1 MRGKTKEGGKMTKE
15 EIFDQVK
22 RELEFIYG
30 AEEVSSNTN
39 FSDDLDMDSLD
50 MQELII
56 DLEDRF
62 SVNVDEF
69 NDKPMTVGE
78 LVDEIV
84 RQGGELNEEWNLSKL
99 QMVRRI

>member
-1 MRGKTKEGGKMTKE
+1 MTKE

-30 AEEVSSNTN
+30 AEEVTNNTN

-56 DLEDRF
+56 DLEDRYN
-62 SVNVDEF
+62 VNVDEF
-69 NDKPMTVGE
+69 NDKPLTVGE
-78 LVDEIV
+78 LVDEIY
-84 RQGGELNEEWNLSKL
+84 RQL
-99 QMVRRI
+99 I

>member
-1 MRGKTKEGGKMTKE
+1 MTKE

-30 AEEVSSNTN
+30 AEEVTSNTN
-39 FSDDLDMDSLD
+39 FTDDLDMDSLD

-56 DLEDRF
+56 DLEDRY

-69 NDKPMTVGE
+69 NDKPLTVGE
-78 LVDEIV
+78 LVEEILQ
-84 RQGGELNEEWNLSKL
+84 QGGELNEE
-99 QMVRRI
+99 

>member
-1 MRGKTKEGGKMTKE
+1 MTKE

-30 AEEVSSNTN
+30 AEEVTSNTN

-56 DLEDRF
+56 DLEDRYN
-62 SVNVDEF
+62 VNVDEF
-69 NDKPMTVGE
+69 TDKPLTVDE
-78 LVDEIV
+78 LVDEIYK
-84 RQGGELNEEWNLSKL
+84 QGGELNEE
-99 QMVRRI
+99 

>member
-1 MRGKTKEGGKMTKE
+1 MTKE

-30 AEEVSSNTN
+30 AEEVTSNTN
-39 FSDDLDMDSLD
+39 FTDDLDMDSLD

-56 DLEDRF
+56 DLEDRY

-69 NDKPMTVGE
+69 NDKPLTVGE
-78 LVDEIV
+78 LVDETY
-84 RQGGELNEEWNLSKL
+84 RQL
-99 QMVRRI
+99 I

>member
-1 MRGKTKEGGKMTKE
+1 MTKE

-30 AEEVSSNTN
+30 AEEVTSNTN

-50 MQELII
+50 MQELIL
-56 DLEDRF
+56 DLEDRY

-69 NDKPMTVGE
+69 NDKPLTVGE
-78 LVDEIV
+78 LVDETY
-84 RQGGELNEEWNLSKL
+84 RQL
-99 QMVRRI
+99 I

>member
-1 MRGKTKEGGKMTKE
+1 MTKE

-30 AEEVSSNTN
+30 AEEVTSNTN

-56 DLEDRF
+56 DLEDRYN
-62 SVNVDEF
+62 VNVDEF
-69 NDKPMTVGE
+69 NDKPLTVGE
-78 LVDEIV
+78 LVDEIYK
-84 RQGGELNEEWNLSKL
+84 QGGELNEE
-99 QMVRRI
+99 

>member
-1 MRGKTKEGGKMTKE
+1 MTKE

-22 RELEFIYG
+22 RELKFIYG
-30 AEEVSSNTN
+30 AEEVTSNTN

-62 SVNVDEF
+62 AVNIDEF
-69 NDKPMTVGE
+69 NDKPQTVGE
-78 LVDEIV
+78 LVDEI
-84 RQGGELNEEWNLSKL
+84 LK
-99 QMVRRI
+99 QMRVSR

>member
-1 MRGKTKEGGKMTKE
+1 MIKE

-30 AEEVSSNTN
+30 AEEVTSSTN
-39 FSDDLDMDSLD
+39 FTDDLDMDSLD
-50 MQELII
+50 MQELIL

-62 SVNVDEF
+62 SVNIDDF
-69 NDKPMTVGE
+69 TDKPLTVDE

-84 RQGGELNEEWNLSKL
+84 RQGGELNEE
-99 QMVRRI
+99 

>member
-1 MRGKTKEGGKMTKE
+1 MTKE

-30 AEEVSSNTN
+30 AEEVTSNTN

-56 DLEDRF
+56 DLEDRYN
-62 SVNVDEF
+62 VNVDEF
-69 NDKPMTVGE
+69 NDKPLTVDE
-78 LVDEIV
+78 LVDEIYK
-84 RQGGELNEEWNLSKL
+84 QGGELNEE
-99 QMVRRI
+99 

>member
-1 MRGKTKEGGKMTKE
+1 MTKE

-30 AEEVSSNTN
+30 AEEVTSNTN

-56 DLEDRF
+56 DLEDRYN
-62 SVNVDEF
+62 VNVDEF
-69 NDKPMTVGE
+69 NDKPLTVGE
-78 LVDEIV
+78 LVDEIY
-84 RQGGELNEEWNLSKL
+84 RQL
-99 QMVRRI
+99 I

>member
-1 MRGKTKEGGKMTKE
+1 MTKE

-30 AEEVSSNTN
+30 AEEVTSNTN
-39 FSDDLDMDSLD
+39 FTDDLDMDSLD

-56 DLEDRF
+56 DLEDRY

-69 NDKPMTVGE
+69 NDKPLTGGE
-78 LVDEIV
+78 LVDETY
-84 RQGGELNEEWNLSKL
+84 RQL
-99 QMVRRI
+99 I

>member
-1 MRGKTKEGGKMTKE
+1 MTKE

-30 AEEVSSNTN
+30 AEEVTSNTN
-39 FSDDLDMDSLD
+39 FTDDLDMDSLD

-56 DLEDRF
+56 DLEDRY

-69 NDKPMTVGE
+69 NDKPLTVGE
-78 LVDEIV
+78 LVEEIYK
-84 RQGGELNEEWNLSKL
+84 QGGELNEE
-99 QMVRRI
+99 

>member
-1 MRGKTKEGGKMTKE
+1 MKKE

-30 AEEVSSNTN
+30 AEEVTSNTN

-78 LVDEIV
+78 LVDEILK
-84 RQGGELNEEWNLSKL
+84 QGGELNEE
-99 QMVRRI
+99 